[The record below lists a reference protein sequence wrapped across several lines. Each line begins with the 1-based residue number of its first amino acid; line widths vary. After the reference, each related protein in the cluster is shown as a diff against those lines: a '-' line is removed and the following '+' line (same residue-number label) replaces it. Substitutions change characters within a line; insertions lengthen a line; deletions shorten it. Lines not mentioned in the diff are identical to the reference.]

1 MTTKKNV
8 LLITADQWSGDYLG
22 CARNKEILT
31 PSLDELARY
40 GIRYSNAVSTTPVC
54 IPARR
59 ELMLGCTSKKHGDR
73 IFNETLPMP
82 QDIPSLAQTF
92 RDNGYQAYAVG
103 KLHVFPQRDRIG
115 FDDVI
120 LYEEGRHKKG
130 MSQDDYERFLA
141 HNGHAGEEFSHSMCN
156 NNYSFRPFNMDEK
169 FHPTNWIT
177 REMCETIIRRD
188 PNKPTF
194 WYLSYAAPH
203 PPLVPPKDYLDLY
216 DDVEFEFPAFG
227 EWTKKPKSELPFG
240 YTYYSSL
247 YEYYTSSKRLA
258 ANAKKAYYASCTYI
272 DHQLRLVIGTLRE
285 QGLLEDTII
294 LFTADHGEM
303 LGTHGSFGKFLMYE
317 PCVKIPMIL
326 SAPASCGMPCNKV
339 DDRIVELRD
348 VMPTL
353 LTLAG
358 VPVPE
363 TVEGKSLTESWDR
376 DYTYGELWDDDRA
389 TRMIRT
395 KEWKL
400 IYYPVGNI
408 FQLFHIAEDPKE
420 LVDLAGKPKFK
431 DVQEFLTK
439 ILVSRLYGEDERFV
453 KDGKLVGLPQK
464 EYDFYATLQD
474 PDKLFKGRDMLLQ
487 RGLR

>member
-1 MTTKKNV
+1 MAERKNV
-8 LLITADQWSGDYLG
+8 LLITVDQWSGDYLG
-22 CARNKEILT
+22 CAGNEEILT

-40 GIRYSNAVSTTPVC
+40 GIRYTNAISATPVC

-59 ELMLGCTSKKHGDR
+59 ELMLGVTSKTHGDR
-73 IFNETLPMP
+73 VFNESLRMP
-82 QDIPSLAQTF
+82 CDIPSLAQTF

-103 KLHVFPQRDRIG
+103 KLHVYPQRDRIG

-120 LYEEGRHKKG
+120 LHEEGRHKPG
-130 MSQDDYERFLA
+130 MIQDDYERYLA
-141 HNGHAGEEFSHSMCN
+141 CNGHAGEEFSHGMCN
-156 NNYSFRPFNMDEK
+156 NNYSYRPFNMEEK
-169 FHPTNWIT
+169 FHATNWVT
-177 REMCETIIRRD
+177 REMCETILRRD
-188 PNKPTF
+188 PDRPAF

-203 PPLVPPKDYLDLY
+203 PPLVPPQEYLDLY
-216 DDVEFEFPAFG
+216 DGVEFSSPVFG
-227 EWTKKPKSELPFG
+227 EWTKKPKDELPFG

-247 YEYYTSSKRLA
+247 YQYYTSTKRVSD
-258 ANAKKAYYASCTYI
+258 NAKRAYYASCTYI

-285 QGLLEDTII
+285 QGLLEDTVI

-317 PCVKIPMIL
+317 PCVKVPFIL
-326 SAPASCGMPCNKV
+326 SPPASCGMECNRI

-363 TVEGKSLTESWDR
+363 GVEGVSLTEDFDR
-376 DYTYGELWDDDRA
+376 EYTYGELWEDDRA

-395 KEWKL
+395 KDWKL

-408 FQLFHIAEDPKE
+408 FQLFDLKHDPME
-420 LVDLAGKPKFK
+420 LNDLADDPACRDTRDCLAQKLI
-431 DVQEFLTK
+431 EH
-439 ILVSRLYGEDERFV
+439 LYGSDVCFV
-453 KDGKLVGLPQK
+453 KEGELVGLPQK
-464 EYDFYATLQD
+464 KYDFYATLQD
-474 PDKLFKGRDMLLQ
+474 SGKLFKGRDMLLQ

>member
-194 WYLSYAAPH
+194 WYLSYGIYLMR
-203 PPLVPPKDYLDLY
+203 PPIHHW
-216 DDVEFEFPAFG
+216 FPQRTI
-227 EWTKKPKSELPFG
+227 WTC
-240 YTYYSSL
+240 TMMSSL
-247 YEYYTSSKRLA
+247 SF
-258 ANAKKAYYASCTYI
+258 
-272 DHQLRLVIGTLRE
+272 LRLENGPRSQNRNCRLVTR
-285 QGLLEDTII
+285 II
-294 LFTADHGEM
+294 A
-303 LGTHGSFGKFLMYE
+303 
-317 PCVKIPMIL
+317 L
-326 SAPASCGMPCNKV
+326 STNTTPRRNDSLQMQRRRTMP
-339 DDRIVELRD
+339 LA
-348 VMPTL
+348 PTL
-353 LTLAG
+353 TISFA
-358 VPVPE
+358 
-363 TVEGKSLTESWDR
+363 W
-376 DYTYGELWDDDRA
+376 
-389 TRMIRT
+389 
-395 KEWKL
+395 
-400 IYYPVGNI
+400 
-408 FQLFHIAEDPKE
+408 
-420 LVDLAGKPKFK
+420 
-431 DVQEFLTK
+431 
-439 ILVSRLYGEDERFV
+439 
-453 KDGKLVGLPQK
+453 
-464 EYDFYATLQD
+464 
-474 PDKLFKGRDMLLQ
+474 
-487 RGLR
+487 